1 MNPVHNNT
9 IDLNLL
15 KIFEAVMM
23 ELSVS
28 RAAERLHMTQPAVS
42 HALRRLRRITND
54 DLFVK
59 AAGGVR
65 PTRKALELW
74 EPISNGLSEIRYAL
88 SPPDF
93 EPVSSHRTF
102 TLVAADYTKVLFLPL
117 LLSKLGEAA
126 PNVNLRFI
134 PGSNSDAHK
143 LLDHSEIDVAIGR
156 FSSPSTRLLLHTL
169 LSDRYVCVMRKKH
182 SLAQRNLTPKR
193 YADAAHLLVSL
204 TGDSVGFIDKQLREM
219 NLERRVA
226 LTVNQFS
233 LVPELVSRSDLI
245 ASIPLRL
252 VQQSPFVK
260 DLTIAE
266 LPFSVAPTSLQMMW
280 HQRVQSDPAHQ
291 WFRDLLLE
299 ISQSFPTLK

>member
-1 MNPVHNNT
+1 MNPVHNDT

-28 RAAERLHMTQPAVS
+28 RAAERLHMTQSAVS

-59 AAGGVR
+59 AAGGVK

-74 EPISNGLSEIRYAL
+74 EPISSGLLEIRSAL
-88 SPPDF
+88 SPPNF
-93 EPVSSHRTF
+93 EPMSSRRTF
-102 TLVAADYTKVLFLPL
+102 TLVAADYTKVLFLPP
-117 LLSKLGEAA
+117 LLSKLGETA

-134 PGSNSDAHK
+134 PGSNSDAHQ
-143 LLDHSEIDVAIGR
+143 LLDRSEIDIAIGR

-169 LSDRYVCVMRKKH
+169 LGDRYVCIMRKNH
-182 SLAQRNLTPKR
+182 PLAQRNLTPKR
-193 YADAAHLLVSL
+193 YAGAAHLLVSL
-204 TGDSVGFIDKQLREM
+204 TGDAVGFIDKQLREM

-226 LTVNQFS
+226 LSVNQFS
-233 LVPELVSRSDLI
+233 LVPELVSRSNLI

-252 VQQSPFVK
+252 VQQSPFIK
-260 DLTIAE
+260 DLIVAE
-266 LPFSVAPTSLQMMW
+266 LPFSVSPTSLQMMW
-280 HQRVQSDPAHQ
+280 HQRSQTDPAHQ
-291 WFRDLLLE
+291 WFREILIE
-299 ISQSFPTLK
+299 ISQSFSALG